1 MSTNINKN
9 AIKCVVFDLDGTLL
23 NTLTTIK
30 YYLNIALDMNGIPP
44 ITDEE
49 CRSYVG
55 YGARWLIECAL
66 KRHNVYSDSMHAKVF
81 TDYNGVYN
89 ADPYHLT
96 EIYDGIE
103 DAISVLHEQGIT
115 LAVLSN
121 KPDFATREVVDRF
134 FPNTFA
140 VAGGAKDGLPLKPSP
155 DTLFNMIGEL
165 GYTVEQCIYVGDSE
179 VDVQTA
185 KNANM
190 SCISVSWGFRTIEQ
204 LKEAGALCIVNTT
217 DDMLKIII

>member
-9 AIKCVVFDLDGTLL
+9 AVKCIIFDLDGTLL
-23 NTLTTIK
+23 NTLTTIQH
-30 YYLNIALDMNGIPP
+30 YVNVALEMNGIPP
-44 ITDEE
+44 ITYEE

-121 KPDFATREVVDRF
+121 KPDFATREVVERF

-140 VAGGAKDGLPLKPSP
+140 LAGGAKDGLPLKPSP
-155 DTLFNMIGEL
+155 DTLLDMINNL
-165 GYTVEQCIYVGDSE
+165 CFSTDQCIYVGDSE
-179 VDVQTA
+179 VDVLTA
-185 KNANM
+185 QNANM
-190 SCISVSWGFRTIEQ
+190 PCVSVTWGFRT
-204 LKEAGALCIVNTT
+204 KEELRKAGAVHIVNTA
-217 DDMLKIII
+217 DEMLKIVL

>member
-23 NTLTTIK
+23 NTLTTIR
-30 YYLNIALDMNGIPP
+30 YYVNVALDMNGIPP

-66 KRHNVYSDSMHAKVF
+66 KRHNAFSDSMHAKVF
-81 TDYNGVYN
+81 TDYNAVYN

-103 DAISVLHEQGIT
+103 NAISTLKEQGIT

-121 KPDFATREVVDRF
+121 KPDFATKEVVARF
-134 FPNTFA
+134 FPDTFA
-140 VAGGAKDGLPLKPSP
+140 MAGGARDGLPLKPSP
-155 DTLFNMIGEL
+155 DTLLAMIGEL
-165 GYTVEQCIYVGDSE
+165 GYTAEQCIYVGDSE
-179 VDVQTA
+179 VDVLTA

-190 SCISVSWGFRTIEQ
+190 PCISVSWGFRTIAQ
-204 LKEAGALCIVNTT
+204 LQEAGAFHIVNTA
-217 DDMLKIII
+217 DDMLKIIL